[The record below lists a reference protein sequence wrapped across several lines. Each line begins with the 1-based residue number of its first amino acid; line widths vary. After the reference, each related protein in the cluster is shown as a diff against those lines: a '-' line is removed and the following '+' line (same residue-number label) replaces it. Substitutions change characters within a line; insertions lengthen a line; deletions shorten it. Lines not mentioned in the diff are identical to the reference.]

1 MRFKFEIIMTLQ
13 DMLIAEI
20 ERRKNY
26 TNNTLLQSIE
36 SNNKAKKINNLRE
49 RMRILSTIH
58 KIY

>member
-1 MRFKFEIIMTLQ
+1 MTLQ

-20 ERRKNY
+20 ERRKKS
-26 TNNTLLQSIE
+26 TNKTLLQSIE
-36 SNNKAKKINNLRE
+36 SNNKAMKINNLRE